1 MLSRQY
7 LINRKKCCGEGCH
20 MCPYIPKNVIG
31 STEISEE
38 KEDCKVIELSNIVK

>member
-1 MLSRQY
+1 
-7 LINRKKCCGEGCH
+7 

-38 KEDCKVIELSNIVK
+38 KEDCYVIELSKIVK